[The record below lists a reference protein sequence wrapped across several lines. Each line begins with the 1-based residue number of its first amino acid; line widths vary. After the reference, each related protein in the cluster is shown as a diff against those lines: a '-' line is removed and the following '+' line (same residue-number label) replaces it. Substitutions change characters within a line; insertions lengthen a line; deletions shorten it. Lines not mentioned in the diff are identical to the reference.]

1 MVVRTH
7 LFVDSIT
14 LVGTKLWSAKH
25 IDEFQCRSWWTLDRI
40 KEQLNSCT
48 CVLTRMDLLISVAS
62 STVIC

>member
-48 CVLTRMDLLISVAS
+48 CVLTRI
-62 STVIC
+62 

>member
-1 MVVRTH
+1 MILIKYRDAKFKTH

-40 KEQLNSCT
+40 KET
-48 CVLTRMDLLISVAS
+48 
-62 STVIC
+62 